1 MSLTISP
8 KVQFTRDALTWV
20 APAIGIPTLRYF
32 QDDKAQRRELFVRD
46 ASTYTLGA
54 LLFLGTYFAG
64 KRMMTHF
71 PQLGNGAR
79 ELIPFVTALAVNIL
93 YAGVGSVRLSKW
105 FRASQPQET
114 PPVNTP
120 ALGMTPANPFSAL
133 PAQPV
138 TLMPGVVYGS
148 VFHQTATVWPPSTL
162 QGGIV
167 ANG

>member
-1 MSLTISP
+1 MSLNISP

-32 QDDKAQRRELFVRD
+32 QDDKAQRSELFVRD

-71 PQLGNGAR
+71 PTLGNGTR

-105 FRASQPQET
+105 FRSSQPQEPPAIHT
-114 PPVNTP
+114 PMPS
-120 ALGMTPANPFSAL
+120 MTPVNPFSAL
-133 PAQPV
+133 QAQPV
-138 TLMPGVVYGS
+138 AVMSSAFYGP
-148 VFHQTATVWPPSTL
+148 VFPQTNTVWPPSTL
-162 QGGIV
+162 QGGMV